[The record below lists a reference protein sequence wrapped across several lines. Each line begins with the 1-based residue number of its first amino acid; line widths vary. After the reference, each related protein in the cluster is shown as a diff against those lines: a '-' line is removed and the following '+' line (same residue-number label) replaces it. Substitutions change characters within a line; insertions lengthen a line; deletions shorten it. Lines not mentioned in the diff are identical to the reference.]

1 MLFSCLVLYYLSIPH
16 WNICLNRENLL
27 CERRS
32 QTKKSKIKVSLI
44 ENWAT
49 NPTYMLVKE
58 NKTGILELPF
68 SLFYAVRENMVI
80 NNPLFFKKWS
90 FIQRKMFKNYF
101 PPLGKSVNVEMEKEW
116 SNYKLLN
123 HTWIYHMHAWRYTYT
138 HTYIIIVGY
147 IAIPLNA
154 CWSTINKHIFTNYQ
168 SEIFPEDYRHKCG

>member
-1 MLFSCLVLYYLSIPH
+1 M
-16 WNICLNRENLL
+16 
-27 CERRS
+27 
-32 QTKKSKIKVSLI
+32 SLI

-101 PPLGKSVNVEMEKEW
+101 PHWERVLMWKWKKSDQII
-116 SNYKLLN
+116 NY
-123 HTWIYHMHAWRYTYT
+123 
-138 HTYIIIVGY
+138 
-147 IAIPLNA
+147 
-154 CWSTINKHIFTNYQ
+154 
-168 SEIFPEDYRHKCG
+168 